1 VSALLEVEHVSVR
14 FGRLVALDDVCIAV
28 ERGSIAAIIGPNG
41 AGKSSLFNAITGV
54 YPPNAG
60 EIRFDGARVDRL
72 PTWKIARAGI
82 ARTFQNIRLF
92 RFLSATE
99 NLMAGAHARL
109 HAGIAGALLHTPG
122 ERREEKA
129 VRERARAMLA
139 FAGLEAVADADAGSL
154 PYGSQRRLEIARAL
168 MSEPQLLLLDEPAA
182 GMNPVE
188 KTALAGWLREIRD
201 RGTTLALIEH
211 DMALVMQSCE
221 RITVLDHGVRIADGT
236 PAEIRADERVIEA
249 YLGAPA

>member
-1 VSALLEVEHVSVR
+1 MNALLQISGVSKR
-14 FGRLVALDDVCIAV
+14 FGKLVALDDVSV
-28 ERGSIAAIIGPNG
+28 EVGTGSITAIIGPNG
-41 AGKSSLFNAITGV
+41 AGKSSLFNTVTGV
-54 YPPNAG
+54 YRPDGG
-60 EIRFDGARVDRL
+60 EIRFDGSRIDGL

-92 RFLSATE
+92 RFLSATD

-109 HAGIAGALLHTPG
+109 RAGIVGAFLHTPP

-129 VRERARAMLA
+129 LRERARQMLA
-139 FAGLEAVADADAGSL
+139 FAGLENVAGADAGSL

-168 MSEPQLLLLDEPAA
+168 MSEPKLLLLDEPAA

-188 KTALAGWLREIRD
+188 KTALANWLREIRD

-221 RITVLDHGVRIADGT
+221 RITVLDHGERIAEGT
-236 PAEIRADERVIEA
+236 PAEIRANERVIEA

>member
-1 VSALLEVEHVSVR
+1 
-14 FGRLVALDDVCIAV
+14 
-28 ERGSIAAIIGPNG
+28 
-41 AGKSSLFNAITGV
+41 
-54 YPPNAG
+54 
-60 EIRFDGARVDRL
+60 
-72 PTWKIARAGI
+72 
-82 ARTFQNIRLF
+82 
-92 RFLSATE
+92 
-99 NLMAGAHARL
+99 MAGAHARL

-249 YLGAPA
+249 YLGAPACARNPRPRGTLRRRARAARHRHARR